1 MSFGSIH
8 WHINDGGHGMCS
20 TGGCT
25 YYGTGLADR
34 TERPANASKPRGPA
48 DQGFERRQPRMHA
61 AGLRLAPDRKRP
73 SGTKQSQP
81 NSRTNLPSSTK
92 RQATASQGLTSQPC
106 TRLQWKRSRPTI
118 RNPPASRESAKPT
131 KSEPAEN
138 KTAGDSKASKP
149 PISSRTGP
157 RPQLASREALQSSPP
172 RTRLRENQGEP
183 RRGPE
188 SLDT

>member
-1 MSFGSIH
+1 MTAGTACAQQEAVRITELVSPTGR
-8 WHINDGGHGMCS
+8 NDRRM
-20 TGGCT
+20 
-25 YYGTGLADR
+25 LA
-34 TERPANASKPRGPA
+34 
-48 DQGFERRQPRMHA
+48 HL
-61 AGLRLAPDRKRP
+61 AGLPIKASSDASRACMQPVSGWRQTEKKRP

-81 NSRTNLPSSTK
+81 NSR
-92 RQATASQGLTSQPC
+92 TSQPC

-157 RPQLASREALQSSPP
+157 RPQPASREALQSSPP